1 VDGSRGRRL
10 DERGRNFV
18 DGPDDLVLRLTAFA
32 GRYRLSQ
39 REREI
44 LAQMVRG
51 VHLKEIGSRIGC
63 AYPTVRTHVRR
74 MAAKLG
80 CGGARELILKFYT
93 ATTEPD
99 DPLLSSE

>member
-1 VDGSRGRRL
+1 V
-10 DERGRNFV
+10 N
-18 DGPDDLVLRLTAFA
+18 GPDDLRFRVIAFA

-44 LAQMVRG
+44 LAQMVLG

-80 CGGARELILKFYT
+80 CGGAREVILKFYT
-93 ATTEPD
+93 ATMETEGA
-99 DPLLSSE
+99 LHSNG